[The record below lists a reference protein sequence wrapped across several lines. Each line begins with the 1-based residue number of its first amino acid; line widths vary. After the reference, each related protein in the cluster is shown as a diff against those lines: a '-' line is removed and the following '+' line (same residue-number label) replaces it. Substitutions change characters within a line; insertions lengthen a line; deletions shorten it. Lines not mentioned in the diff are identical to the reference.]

1 MSVLLLGSGS
11 CHRHK
16 FGGDYMVVGIANVR
30 TEEERTC
37 SVLDKLLVVV
47 KGTPQQPG

>member
-11 CHRHK
+11 CHRSK

-37 SVLDKLLVVV
+37 SVLDKLLVEV
-47 KGTPQQPG
+47 KETLWRPG